1 MTVQPITRPER
12 IRRGLGVFLGSLA
25 LLGAVSC
32 QDPTG
37 SSTRAG
43 LLWRAPLA
51 ERDQRS
57 ISVPATDGQR
67 VYAIGGG
74 LVALDAQTGVVA
86 WRSRLSTYAPI
97 NVVVRNGR
105 VFTVEEFAYG
115 FDAATGRELWRFKPD
130 TEGALGESTAD
141 DHSMYFGTGSHR
153 VYAVD
158 AATGTPRWSTD
169 VGPDWKYR
177 GIVMGVSVSGDTV
190 YAAVRQY
197 NAENGYISTGWIF
210 ALDRATGRALWSYRN
225 GAGADIRSVS
235 SAPTVAGRLLLASD
249 LHGGSFF
256 AVDRFTGTEVW
267 RVNAAP
273 GYVGPR
279 PAPRVVG
286 DVAYLGSNDTH
297 VYAVDLQT
305 GRVIWK
311 RKLPASISEF
321 AVCGNRVFAVW
332 PGLSVLDRA
341 SGRVLHQADEESMD
355 YLTSGFAVHDGRVF
369 VLGNRAAY
377 AYRCD

>member
-1 MTVQPITRPER
+1 MTAHARARR
-12 IRRGLGVFLGSLA
+12 IRRRLRPFLGSLA
-25 LLGAVSC
+25 LLGTVSC

-37 SSTRAG
+37 SAARTG

-74 LVALDAQTGVVA
+74 LVALDAQTGAVA
-86 WRSRLSTYAPI
+86 WRSPLSTYAPI
-97 NVVVRNGR
+97 NVVVRDGR

-115 FDAATGRELWRFKPD
+115 FDAATGRELWRFRPD

-141 DHSMYFGTGSHR
+141 EQSVYFGTGSHR
-153 VYAVD
+153 AYALD

-210 ALDRATGRALWSYRN
+210 ALDRATGRVLWSYRN
-225 GAGADIRSVS
+225 GVGADIRSVS

-256 AVDRFTGTEVW
+256 AVDRFTGREVW
-267 RVNAAP
+267 RVAAAP

-305 GRVIWK
+305 GSVIWK

-321 AVCGNRVFAVW
+321 AVCGNRVFAAW
-332 PGLSVLDRA
+332 PGLSVLDRT
-341 SGRVLHQADEESMD
+341 SGRVLAQADEESME
-355 YLTSGFAVHDGRVF
+355 YLTSGFAVHGNRVF

-377 AYRCD
+377 GYQCN